1 MSRPRT
7 VHLVAA
13 LLLRATKP
21 MSVRQVATEIDRP
34 VRSVSNVMLRLRRA
48 GLVEVVE
55 IIKPLGTRRVCI
67 YAWKKEGSTD

>member
-13 LLLRATKP
+13 LLLQATKP
-21 MSVRQVATEIDRP
+21 MSIRQVATEIDRP

-67 YAWKKEGSTD
+67 YRWIAT